1 MTAKSKGL
9 DITVLVD
16 EWTVQPGDPHFTK
29 QPDKPMTEFHVA
41 DALRHLGHSVSAIG
55 VSNDVA
61 ALAGNLKE
69 RKCDLVF
76 NLTEQI
82 GGDRL
87 MDKNIAGI
95 LEIMGIPYT
104 GSGPMGLMLSRDKRL
119 CKQLLSLHR
128 IRVPNFV
135 SLPID
140 RKIKVP
146 KPLKYPLVVK
156 PAFEDGSEGISN
168 ASLVANEK
176 ALEERVRYVHGSW
189 QQPVIA
195 EEYVEGREFYVS
207 VIGNRRLSVLPI
219 RECKLGSGD
228 SDGPMLATY
237 SVKYNEKYREKWNI
251 EFGFAELDPD
261 LVRRIERTCK
271 NVYRILHLRDYG
283 RLDLRVTPEGRITIL
298 ECNPNPDLAFGEE
311 VAESAERAGT
321 GYEKLID
328 KIIRLALARYE

>member
-1 MTAKSKGL
+1 
-9 DITVLVD
+9 
-16 EWTVQPGDPHFTK
+16 
-29 QPDKPMTEFHVA
+29 
-41 DALRHLGHSVSAIG
+41 LGHSVFVIG

-61 ALAGNLKE
+61 ALAGNLKQ
-69 RKCDLVF
+69 RQCDLVF
-76 NLTEQI
+76 NLTETI
-82 GGDRL
+82 AGDRL

-128 IRVPNFV
+128 IRVPGFV
-135 SLPID
+135 SLPIG

-146 KPLKYPLVVK
+146 KSLKYPLVVK

-176 ALEERVRYVHGSW
+176 ALEDRVRYVHESW

-195 EEYVEGREFYVS
+195 EEYVEGRELYVS
-207 VIGNRRLSVLPI
+207 IIGNRRLSVLPF

-228 SDGPMLATY
+228 PDGPMMATY
-237 SVKYNEKYREKWNI
+237 SVKYNAKYREKWNI
-251 EFGFAELDPD
+251 EFGFAEIEPD
-261 LVRRIERTCK
+261 VVRRIERTCK

-283 RLDLRVTPEGRITIL
+283 RLDLRLTPEGRITIL
-298 ECNPNPDLAFGEE
+298 ECNPNPDLAYGDE
-311 VAESAERAGT
+311 VAESAERAGIS
-321 GYEKLID
+321 YEKLID
-328 KIIRLALARYE
+328 KIIRLAMARYD

>member
-1 MTAKSKGL
+1 MTAKSRGL
-9 DITVLVD
+9 DVTVLVD
-16 EWTVQPGDPHFTK
+16 EWTIQPGDPHFTQ
-29 QPDKPMTEFHVA
+29 QPEKPMTEFHVA
-41 DALRHLGHSVSAIG
+41 DALRHLGHSVFVIG

-82 GGDRL
+82 AGDRL

-95 LEIMGIPYT
+95 LEVMGIPYT

-128 IRVPNFV
+128 IRVPGFV
-135 SLPID
+135 SLPIG

-146 KPLKYPLVVK
+146 KSLKYPLVVK

-176 ALEERVRYVHGSW
+176 ALEDRVRYVHESW

-195 EEYVEGREFYVS
+195 EEYIEGRELYVS
-207 VIGNRRLSVLPI
+207 IMGNRRLSVLPI
-219 RECKLGSGD
+219 RECTLASSD
-228 SDGPMLATY
+228 SEGPMLATY
-237 SVKYNEKYREKWNI
+237 SVKYNAKYREKWNI
-251 EFGFAELDPD
+251 EFGFAELEPD
-261 LVRRIERTCK
+261 VVRRIERTCK
-271 NVYRILHLRDYG
+271 SVYRILYLRDYG
-283 RLDLRVTPEGRITIL
+283 RLDLRLTPEGRITIL
-298 ECNPNPDLAFGEE
+298 ECNPNPDLAYGDE
-311 VAESAERAGT
+311 VAESAERAGIL
-321 GYEKLID
+321 YEKLID
-328 KIIRLALARYE
+328 KIIRLALARYD